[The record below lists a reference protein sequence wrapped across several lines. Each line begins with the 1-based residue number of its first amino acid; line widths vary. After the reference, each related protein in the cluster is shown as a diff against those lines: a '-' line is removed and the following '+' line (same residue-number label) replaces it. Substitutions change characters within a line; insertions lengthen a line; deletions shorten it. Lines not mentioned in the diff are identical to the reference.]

1 MSNQNKT
8 SQFMVTTIIFF
19 AIFFIVYFLF
29 IKKDEETFFTP
40 DDYDVVFVNDGTIY
54 FSDFKGE
61 FTVKAAKGVF
71 AAWDPAGEGVY
82 FIDNYAKLRYYDLE
96 EGKPVDVTTN
106 ITDFEISPTGDA
118 VAVVQTLDEDRVLVI
133 DPEGS
138 VIADLG
144 PGTHPRWS
152 GDGTTCAFLTG
163 GDLTIATRPSDD
175 PAGWRVRFSLSGSV
189 SDMDISP
196 DGGTI
201 LMVETVEMESSLS
214 RVGLSDSGF
223 TEKTLIKTGALDEP
237 PAAGAPV
244 GFSDPRFYSMENT
257 ALFIYNDAS
266 AGRVFS
272 IDTDDDEITGITQEP
287 GPIFAL
293 NIAPDDETFTY
304 FLINTTAQPSFTE
317 ITDEGEVPMVLGPDA
332 LNEVFIEKIYRMSEN
347 EEIGG
352 DEVNKY
358 NLDQLLESDVIRVV
372 DLKRDVYWVLGGG
385 QYPSLRK

>member
-1 MSNQNKT
+1 MTNQNKT

-29 IKKDEETFFTP
+29 LKKDEETFFTP
-40 DDYDVVFVNDGTIY
+40 DDYDVVFIDDGTIY
-54 FSDFKGE
+54 FSDFKGDI
-61 FTVKAAKGVF
+61 TMKAAKGIS
-71 AAWDPAGEGVY
+71 AAWDPAGVGVY
-82 FIDNYAKLRYYDLE
+82 FIDNYAKLRYYDIE
-96 EGKPVDVTTN
+96 EEKPRDVITN
-106 ITDFEISPTGDA
+106 ITEFEISPNGDA
-118 VAVVQTLDEDRVLVI
+118 VAVVQSLDEDRVLVI

-152 GDGTTCAFLTG
+152 GDGTTLAFLTG
-163 GDLTIATRPSDD
+163 GDVTIATRPSDD

-214 RVGLSDSGF
+214 KVGLTGSGF
-223 TEKTLIKTGALDEP
+223 TEKTLIKTGTLDAP
-237 PAAGAPV
+237 PPAGAPV
-244 GFSDPRFYSMENT
+244 GFSDPRFFSLENT
-257 ALFIYNDAS
+257 ALFVYNDAS
-266 AGRVFS
+266 AGRVFL
-272 IDTDDDEITGITQEP
+272 IDTDDDEITGISQEP
-287 GPIFAL
+287 GPIFAPT
-293 NIAPDDETFTY
+293 IAPDDETFAY

-317 ITDEGEVPMVLGPDA
+317 ITDEGEIPMILGPDT
-332 LNEVFIEKIYRMSEN
+332 LNEAFIEKIFRMSEK

-372 DLKRDVYWVLGGG
+372 DLERDVYWVLGGG